1 MQIIQNIR
9 EKGAAIVIGVIA
21 LSLIGFILMD
31 ANLGSQ
37 RSAASASEEIGSVNG
52 EAIGNDEFNRKIQ
65 SIEAQYG
72 GRASGAQ
79 VYQIRQNA
87 WDQLTS
93 EKIAFAAFD
102 KLGLQFTGKE
112 LAATIFSE
120 DAPQSLKQA
129 FTDPKTGQYDLAK
142 VQQWWKDAKKFKGD
156 QRDAVDAQV
165 IEPIKIQSL
174 ATRYSSLLSAAGYYP
189 TWMRE
194 KEEAEASNFATISYV
209 AVPYSTIADST
220 VKVSD
225 AEIIEYMSKRKD
237 QYKQDGGR
245 QIAYVGFSINPTSA
259 DSLATLKSV
268 AELKANFAADTNAKI
283 FVARNM
289 SNKNFTDAY
298 ELKSKMTM
306 AVKDSIAAT
315 AVNSVYGPYLDGKDY
330 VLAKVLGSR
339 TLPDSVKCRHILVGT
354 VNPQTGQPTLAD
366 SLAKKRIDSIELA
379 IKAGEDFNK
388 MVLQY
393 SDDQGSKDKKGEYDY
408 SSAQFAQLTRLFAE
422 TIFYGNTGDK
432 KVVKTEFGYHYI
444 EVMSQKNFEPAY
456 KIAYMAKEVVASE
469 ETINAA
475 SGKANKLSGE
485 AKDIK
490 TFDAYVAKNNLQKME
505 YPMLVKEND
514 YQIGGLQD
522 ARQLV
527 KWAFE
532 SKLGAVSEPMNIGD
546 QFVVGCVT
554 GVVAKGLPDAKTA
567 RPNVEY
573 LVRNEKKAT
582 QIKAKL
588 KTATTLEAA
597 ATASQQQVQLAGT
610 DSSLVFTTSTI
621 NGLGN
626 EPKVVGAS
634 FNKQNAS
641 KISEPIAGNN
651 GVYVIKVN
659 ATGTKPA
666 ATPAEAASKAADR
679 ARALAQQIGG
689 GWFEGLRS
697 QADIKD
703 DRSKTN

>member
-37 RSAASASEEIGSVNG
+37 RSAASASSEIGKVNG
-52 EAIGNDEFNRKIQ
+52 EVIGNDEFNRKIQ

-72 GRASGAQ
+72 GRVSGSQ
-79 VYQIRQNA
+79 VYQIRQSA
-87 WDQLTS
+87 WDQLTA
-93 EKIAFAAFD
+93 EKIAFGEFD

-112 LAATIFSE
+112 LTAIIFSE

-129 FTDPKTGQYDLAK
+129 FTDSKTGQYDLAK
-142 VQQWWKDAKKFKGD
+142 VQQWWKDAKKFKGE

-165 IEPIKIQSL
+165 IEPIKIQTL
-174 ATRYSSLLSAAGYYP
+174 ATRYSSLLAAAGYYP
-189 TWMRE
+189 TWMKE
-194 KEEAEASNFATISYV
+194 KETAEANNFTNISYV
-209 AVPYSTIADST
+209 AVPYTTIADST

-225 AEIIEYMSKRKD
+225 VEIIEYMSKRKA

-245 QIAYVGFSINPTSA
+245 QIAYVGFSINPTTG
-259 DSLATLKSV
+259 DSMATLKSV
-268 AELKANFAADTNAKI
+268 ADLKAAFAADTNAKV

-289 SNKNFTDAY
+289 SAKNFADLF
-298 ELKSKMTM
+298 ELKSKMTV

-330 VLAKVLGSR
+330 VLAKVLASR
-339 TLPDSVKCRHILVGT
+339 SMPDSVKCRHILVGT
-354 VNPQTGQPTLAD
+354 VNPQNGQPTLAD
-366 SLAKKRIDSIELA
+366 SIAKKRIDSIELA
-379 IKAGEDFNK
+379 IKGGEDFNK

-408 SSAQFAQLTRLFAE
+408 SAAQFGQLTRLFAE

-444 EVMSQKNFEPAY
+444 EVMNQKNFEPAY
-456 KIAYMAKEVVASE
+456 KIAYMAKEIVASE
-469 ETINAA
+469 ETINTA
-475 SGKANKLSGE
+475 SSKANKLSGE

-490 TFDAYVAKNNLQKME
+490 SYDAYVVKNNLQKME
-505 YPMLVKEND
+505 YPMLIKEND

-527 KWAFE
+527 RWAFE

-554 GVVAKGLPDAKTA
+554 AIVPEGLPDAKTA

-573 LVRNEKKAT
+573 LVRNQKKAE
-582 QIKAKL
+582 QIKTKL

-597 ATASQQQVQLAGT
+597 ATASQQTVQTAGA
-610 DSSLVFTTSTI
+610 DSSLVFTTTTI
-621 NGLGN
+621 NGLGS

-634 FNKQNAS
+634 FNKQNAA

-659 ATGTKPA
+659 STGTKPA
-666 ATPAEAASKAADR
+666 GTPEEAAKKAEDR
-679 ARALAQQIGG
+679 AKALAQQIGG